1 MGTLYGYKSAQV
13 ATRPLTQ
20 SGEVTHVVFVGR
32 QNDTG
37 KEFRQAKKDGKRIVC
52 PAWVY
57 MCRDEGRRVDE
68 EIFPHTYNPKM
79 TLNITLSQST
89 ATTRTRSGGGG
100 KKKKSTAAAD
110 RKAGKAAEVDE
121 TLKEE
126 EEEEVE
132 VREFRHKF
140 SCIPRFDECINTCSS
155 DLMI

>member
-1 MGTLYGYKSAQV
+1 MGTLYD
-13 ATRPLTQ
+13 TTHHQ

-37 KEFRQAKKDGKRIVC
+37 KEFRQARKDGKRIVC

-79 TLNITLSQST
+79 TLNITLSQSAAT
-89 ATTRTRSGGGG
+89 ATRTRSGGGG
-100 KKKKSTAAAD
+100 GRKKSTSAAAD
-110 RKAGKAAEVDE
+110 RKAAKAAEVDD

-126 EEEEVE
+126 EEEQE
-132 VREFRHKF
+132 VRE
-140 SCIPRFDECINTCSS
+140 
-155 DLMI
+155 LY